1 MLPDSARGF
10 GMHRPLVRR
19 ARLLRVRVAHHPPAR
34 QVPRFRRRR
43 VEAQRHGHVD
53 SSRGKLVIL
62 LTTVKSN
69 LLLQPTLRLLIQLWI
84 IGHRVKILLGAIG
97 LGSNINTDY

>member
-1 MLPDSARGF
+1 
-10 GMHRPLVRR
+10 MHRPLVRR